1 MIYYSKARL
10 PEQYELCLDHT
21 FCKCNFF
28 VRVTDLLICHLLDG
42 ITCALAEILLNQLML
57 TRSMPKPMA
66 LNCINRDIAYCCTH
80 THQPATVATCQVGLF
95 QHLEK
100 FSQEEGWHTGGGE
113 EKAGLTCPPDSAPAP
128 AEVLAGVC
136 WRGEEEE
143 WRGEREEEG
152 EWSWPAADLAAALPQ
167 VGNPKL
173 SLLLTYT
180 PSRCSVG
187 KLCPGEC
194 IGIWEM

>member
-1 MIYYSKARL
+1 
-10 PEQYELCLDHT
+10 
-21 FCKCNFF
+21 
-28 VRVTDLLICHLLDG
+28 
-42 ITCALAEILLNQLML
+42 
-57 TRSMPKPMA
+57 MPKSMA
-66 LNCINRDIAYCCTH
+66 LNCIHRDIAYG
-80 THQPATVATCQVGLF
+80 CQVGLF

-152 EWSWPAADLAAALPQ
+152 EWS
-167 VGNPKL
+167 
-173 SLLLTYT
+173 
-180 PSRCSVG
+180 
-187 KLCPGEC
+187 
-194 IGIWEM
+194 